1 MTTWCLQR
9 KYQFTLT
16 LFKDKW
22 KKYYRKP
29 LYLSTDMTL
38 QIKIHPNNFFYILSV
53 CFVLF
58 SNTNLVAKVFELSF
72 NLFGM
77 L

>member
-38 QIKIHPNNFFYILSV
+38 
-53 CFVLF
+53 
-58 SNTNLVAKVFELSF
+58 
-72 NLFGM
+72 
-77 L
+77 